1 MKKFNE
7 IFTRLMTLLSKLSA
21 LLLLVMAALVCIHV
35 IMRGFFN
42 SGLKGIYELVQYF
55 MLAIVS
61 FSLAENELTAGSI
74 TTSFL
79 LDKMKPRV
87 ANVINI
93 VMYSLT
99 VCVMGYV
106 FYNQTRMVAQKL
118 RNGACSDVLGI
129 PHWILIIII
138 CIGLFFYMIAYIMKV
153 YSLISN
159 HKNLTEK
166 KITND
171 EKAANMVAASEI

>member
-7 IFTRLMTLLSKLSA
+7 IFTKLMTLLSKLSA
-21 LLLLVMAALVCIHV
+21 LLLLVMALLVCIHV
-35 IMRGFFN
+35 IMRGLFN
-42 SGLKGIYELVQYF
+42 SGLQGIYEIVQFF
-55 MLAIVS
+55 MLAVVS

-74 TTSFL
+74 TTTFL
-79 LDKMKPRV
+79 LDKMRPRV
-87 ANVINI
+87 TNVFNI
-93 VMYSLT
+93 IMYSIT

-106 FYNQTRMVAQKL
+106 FFNQTKMVAQKFS
-118 RNGACSDVLGI
+118 NGACSDVLSV
-129 PHWILIIII
+129 PHWILIVII
-138 CIGLFFYMIAYIMKV
+138 CIGLFFYMVAYILKV
-153 YSLISN
+153 ISLVAN